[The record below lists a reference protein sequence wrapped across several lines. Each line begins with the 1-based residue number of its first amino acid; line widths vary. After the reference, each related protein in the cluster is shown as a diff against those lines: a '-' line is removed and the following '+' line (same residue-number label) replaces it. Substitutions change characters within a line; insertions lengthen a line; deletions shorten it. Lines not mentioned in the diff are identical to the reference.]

1 VIDKPTND
9 RAQDEDLV
17 QQHVELLRES
27 NTAREGAE
35 LLPTWLIIGFL
46 ALAFLGAGYLFWN
59 SGGFSV
65 NVFNPARVAWDG
77 SGSGGAAAAPDPMV
91 IGKRLFTQ
99 NCAVCHQQNGLGV
112 QGQFPPLAG
121 SEWVLAQDW
130 HGDNHIVNI
139 VLHGF
144 QGAVTVKGEQ
154 FNNVMASWGKV
165 LKDEQIAAVL
175 TYVRNEWGNQAP
187 AITKEFVGKVREETK
202 DRTEPWTQKE
212 LQAIEKVLVQD
223 AAPAPA
229 ATGGA
234 APGAANAGAPAA
246 AGATP
251 AGAAQPPPASNT
263 PAADSQAP
271 APAGTAP
278 SGGAP
283 PAPAA
288 PAPPA
293 PATTSG
299 A

>member
-1 VIDKPTND
+1 MIDEPTNES
-9 RAQDEDLV
+9 AQDEDLV
-17 QQHVELLRES
+17 QRHVELLGES
-27 NTAREGAE
+27 NASREGAE
-35 LLPTWLIIGFL
+35 LLPTWLILGFL
-46 ALAFLGAGYLFWN
+46 VLAFLGAGYLFWN

-77 SGSGGAAAAPDPMV
+77 SGKGGAAAAPDPMV
-91 IGKRLFTQ
+91 VGKRVFTQ

-112 QGQFPPLAG
+112 PSQFPPLAG

-144 QGAVTVKGEQ
+144 HGAVTVKGEQ
-154 FNNVMASWGKV
+154 FNNVMAPWGKV

-187 AITKEFVGKVREETK
+187 PITKEFVSKVREQTK
-202 DRTEPWTQKE
+202 DRTEPWTPKE
-212 LQAIEKVLVQD
+212 LQGVERLLVQD

-229 ATGGA
+229 AAAGA
-234 APGAANAGAPAA
+234 APGAANASAPAGGGAAPAA
-246 AGATP
+246 A
-251 AGAAQPPPASNT
+251 AQPTPTSNT
-263 PAADSQAP
+263 PAADSQRP
-271 APAGTAP
+271 GPAGTTP
-278 SGGAP
+278 SGAP

-288 PAPPA
+288 PASAPPA
-293 PATTSG
+293 ATPG